1 MEFEKVIP
9 VILIL
14 GIISLFFLITGIKG
28 LIQRRMRILN
38 PLADRTPLSMTDVV
52 FNVLKKKVETDY
64 PVPDN
69 FAGKGN
75 MIDITG
81 KDLLFRAWIHIA
93 LGILTIFVMVIFLK
107 PSVFEWILNLFL

>member
-69 FAGKGN
+69 FADKGN